1 MNAVKRHRMLLAQ
14 TVVFGLFPL
23 LCAMV
28 YCMKDGHVPG
38 DVFLPS
44 SYWNDE
50 LMYFKQVEAVVSHG
64 LPRGWFGFNEAHGS
78 VYPIQY
84 DGIGGIC
91 AAGKANREAERF
103 CTGASGSLYAVYPIY
118 AVGNAGGALYVSG
131 NLVCGAGHQL
141 YQE

>member
-78 VYPIQY
+78 VYPF
-84 DGIGGIC
+84 
-91 AAGKANREAERF
+91 AA
-103 CTGASGSLYAVYPIY
+103 
-118 AVGNAGGALYVSG
+118 
-131 NLVCGAGHQL
+131 
-141 YQE
+141 

>member
-1 MNAVKRHRMLLAQ
+1 ME
-14 TVVFGLFPL
+14 
-23 LCAMV
+23 
-28 YCMKDGHVPG
+28 PG
-38 DVFLPS
+38 DPAALGDLGEVIRL
-44 SYWNDE
+44 
-50 LMYFKQVEAVVSHG
+50 VSDGAG
-64 LPRGWFGFNEAHGS
+64 LCQYR
-78 VYPIQY
+78 IQY